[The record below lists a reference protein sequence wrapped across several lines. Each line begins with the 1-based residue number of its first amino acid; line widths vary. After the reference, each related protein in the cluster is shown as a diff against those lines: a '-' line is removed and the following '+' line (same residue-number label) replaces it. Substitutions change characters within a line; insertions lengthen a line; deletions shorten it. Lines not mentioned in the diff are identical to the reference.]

1 MKGLSS
7 KNLSKLKRFIPAL
20 LIVSPARSRST
31 VCMEVVVLRGLKSSL
46 DPILGGFCSDMDC
59 ERLLARDE
67 PEDNFLLPKYRC
79 SENVLARA

>member
-1 MKGLSS
+1 M
-7 KNLSKLKRFIPAL
+7 
-20 LIVSPARSRST
+20 
-31 VCMEVVVLRGLKSSL
+31 CMEVVVLRGLKSSL
-46 DPILGGFCSDMDC
+46 DPKLGGFRSDMDC